1 MMKKIA
7 AGALVLLGIVMV
19 FLGMR
24 AGIEAPIVTGIGFF
38 VIAAVFALDKNGS
51 T

>member
-1 MMKKIA
+1 MIKKIA
-7 AGALVLLGIVMV
+7 AGVLALLGIVMV

-38 VIAAVFALDKNGS
+38 VTAAVFALDKNANA
-51 T
+51 